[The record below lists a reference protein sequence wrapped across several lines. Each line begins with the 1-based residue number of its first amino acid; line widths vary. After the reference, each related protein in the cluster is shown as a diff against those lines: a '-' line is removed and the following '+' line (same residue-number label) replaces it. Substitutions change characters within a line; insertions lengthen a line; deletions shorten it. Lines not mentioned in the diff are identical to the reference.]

1 MFEWG
6 KLRDTAC
13 VAAGHTST
21 VVVLLD
27 AGSSV
32 DKTDEAGWTALS
44 IAAARGHDSTMAA
57 LLGTAGGAN
66 VDARNRNMT
75 TALIACAAL
84 DTCRS
89 DILVFLLEAVRT
101 YSRENTASLTF
112 ENDHFA
118 KTGSGQTSA
127 RPKDRNGPIFL
138 LPLGGECRCARQGWN
153 DCAAPCVSAR
163 PCRDCSGVAVCWCEL
178 RHRERPGAENNST
191 YYRGTMRFQSL
202 IGKSRSKR

>member
-101 YSRENTASLTF
+101 VLYCI
-112 ENDHFA
+112 
-118 KTGSGQTSA
+118 Q
-127 RPKDRNGPIFL
+127 
-138 LPLGGECRCARQGWN
+138 
-153 DCAAPCVSAR
+153 
-163 PCRDCSGVAVCWCEL
+163 
-178 RHRERPGAENNST
+178 
-191 YYRGTMRFQSL
+191 
-202 IGKSRSKR
+202 IGKTRPLSRLKTIILPRQAWDKHQQDRRTETAPFSSSRRGRVSMRETRMERLRCSMRLGKAVSRLQRRCCLLVRA